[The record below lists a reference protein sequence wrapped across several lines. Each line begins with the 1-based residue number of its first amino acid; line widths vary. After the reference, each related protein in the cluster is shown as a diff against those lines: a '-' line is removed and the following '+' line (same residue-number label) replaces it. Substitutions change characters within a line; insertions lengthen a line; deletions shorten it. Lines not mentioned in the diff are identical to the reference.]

1 MTVKK
6 DEDRIRKSP
15 FWKHFRRVRS
25 QQDAH
30 QVQDQPR
37 QTGNYRPKTKL
48 LLAGGAAVLLLAI
61 GLGFGGKH
69 YITSNTI
76 TFQEV
81 YHDGKLIGEVASP
94 EQVKQL
100 IHDKEENMK
109 STHPGLNMVLT
120 TGDITYK
127 DKSGYKAK
135 PDSEATLRKLDGLF
149 TSHATAVQL
158 RVDGKVVG
166 LVKDQETADAILKR
180 VKTRYEPD
188 VTTAVAEKNKKPEVS
203 ALSLTDE
210 QKSTATADPKQQVS
224 LQSVNFVEQVG
235 TKEADVQPEQ
245 IADAQSIY
253 MKLVQG
259 SVKPTKYTVQKGDC
273 VGCIAQKFDISPQ
286 VIYENNE
293 WIEDDMIR
301 PGDVLDLTV
310 IAPEVTV
317 ETVENVT
324 EIETIEPITVYQPNS
339 NMRAGEMKTVREG
352 KSGKK
357 KLVYKLVKRNGYLMS
372 EDLLGEQVL
381 EFTVPAIVMK
391 GTKVLGEGTG
401 AFSWPVSGPKLTSSF
416 GSRWGRQ
423 HKGIDMVG
431 NKDIMAA
438 DDGVIEFAGTRNGYG
453 NCIIIDHKN
462 GYKTLYGH
470 LSKISVKSGD
480 TVEKGDSIGIMGN
493 TGHSFGTHL
502 HFEIHKNGEVQNPIK
517 YL

>member
-6 DEDRIRKSP
+6 DEDQIRKSP

-25 QQDAH
+25 QQDAQQLPDH
-30 QVQDQPR
+30 SR
-37 QTGNYRPKTKL
+37 QTGNHKPKTKL
-48 LLAGGAAVLLLAI
+48 LLASGAAVLLLAI

-69 YITSNTI
+69 YIASNTI

-81 YHDGKLIGEVASP
+81 YHDGKLIGEVVSSD
-94 EQVKQL
+94 QVKQL
-100 IHDKEENMK
+100 IQDKEEDIK
-109 STHPGLNMVLT
+109 TSHPGLNMVLT
-120 TGDITYK
+120 TGDITYQ

-135 PDSEATLRKLDGLF
+135 PDSETTLRKLGELF

-166 LVKDQETADAILKR
+166 LVKDQETADAILNR
-180 VKTRYEPD
+180 VKTRYKPD
-188 VTTAVAEKNKKPEVS
+188 VTTAVTEKNKKLEVS
-203 ALSLTDE
+203 ALSFKDE
-210 QKSTATADPKQQVS
+210 QNTNAANPKQQVS
-224 LQSVNFVEQVG
+224 LKSVNFVEQVG
-235 TKEADVQPEQ
+235 TQEADVQPEQ

-259 SVKPTKYTVQKGDC
+259 STKPTKYTVQKGDC
-273 VGCIAQKFDISPQ
+273 VGCIAQKFNISPQ
-286 VIYENNE
+286 VIYENNA

-324 EIETIEPITVYQPNS
+324 EIESIEPITVYQPNS

-381 EFTVPAIVMK
+381 EYTVPAIVMK

-401 AFSWPVSGPKLTSSF
+401 AFSWPVSGHKLTSSF

-431 NKDIMAA
+431 STDIMAA

-502 HFEIHKNGEVQNPIK
+502 HFEIHKDGEVQNPIK

>member
-25 QQDAH
+25 QQDAQ
-30 QVQDQPR
+30 QVLDHSR
-37 QTGNYRPKTKL
+37 QTGNHKPRTKL

-69 YITSNTI
+69 YIASNTI

-100 IHDKEENMK
+100 VQDKEEDMK
-109 STHPGLNMVLT
+109 TSHPGLNMVLI

-135 PDSEATLRKLDGLF
+135 PDSETTLLKLGELF

-166 LVKDQETADAILKR
+166 LVKDQETADAILNR
-180 VKTRYEPD
+180 VKTRYKPD
-188 VTTAVAEKNKKPEVS
+188 LAADVADKSKKLEVS
-203 ALSLTDE
+203 ALSYKPE
-210 QKSTATADPKQQVS
+210 QNTTSSADPKHQVA
-224 LQSVNFVEQVG
+224 LKSVDFVEQVG
-235 TKEADVQPEQ
+235 TQEADVQPEQ
-245 IADAQSIY
+245 ITDAQSMY

-286 VIYENNE
+286 VIYENNG

-324 EIETIEPITVYQPNS
+324 EIEIIEPITVYQPNS

-357 KLVYKLVKRNGYLMS
+357 KLVYKLVKRNGYLMR
-372 EDLLGEQVL
+372 EDFLGEQVL
-381 EFTVPAIVMK
+381 DFTVPAIVMK

-401 AFSWPVSGPKLTSSF
+401 SFSWPVSGAKLTSSF
-416 GSRWGRQ
+416 GTRWGRQ

-431 NKDIMAA
+431 NTDIMAA
-438 DDGVIEFAGTRNGYG
+438 DDGVIEFAGERSGYG
-453 NCIIIDHKN
+453 NCIIINHKN

-502 HFEIHKNGEVQNPIK
+502 HFEIHKDGEVQNPIK